1 MKTALT
7 WLALSLTLS
16 LSSLA
21 GAAPLTVFA
30 AASLT
35 DALGEVGRAFDRASG
50 NTTTFQFAGSQTLLT
65 QLQQGARAD
74 VFASAGTAQFD
85 PLLKSG
91 AVTDERVF
99 ARNRLVIIA
108 PGGNPTVKTLSDLAK
123 PGVKLVV
130 AGAAVPVGDYTRRML
145 AAVDAGGTYG
155 PDFGKRVLGNVVSE
169 ETSVRQVALKVQ
181 LGEADAGV
189 VYVSDVTPDLK
200 KDVREVGVPTRF
212 NPVARYPVGVLKD
225 AGQPGA
231 ARAFVRF
238 LLSPQGQRILNKWG
252 FLKP

>member
-1 MKTALT
+1 MKTTFIALI
-7 WLALSLTLS
+7 LSLFGI
-16 LSSLA
+16 A
-21 GAAPLTVFA
+21 AAAPLTVFA

-35 DALGEVGRAFDRASG
+35 DALGEVGRAFDKASG
-50 NTTTFQFAGSQTLLT
+50 HTTTFQFAGSQTLLT

-74 VFASAGTAQFD
+74 VFASANAAQFG
-85 PLLKSG
+85 PLLRSG
-91 AVTDERVF
+91 AIEGGQVF

-108 PGGNPTVKTLSDLAK
+108 PRGNPTVGTLADLAK

-145 AAVDAGGTYG
+145 AAVDAGGAYG
-155 PDFGKRVLGNVVSE
+155 VDFSKRVLGNVVSE

-189 VYVSDVTPDLK
+189 VYVSDLTPGLK
-200 KDVREVGVPTRF
+200 KDVRLIGVPTRF
-212 NPVARYPVGVLKD
+212 NQVARYPVGVLKE
-225 AGQPGA
+225 ANSPEA

-238 LLSPQGQRILNKWG
+238 LLSPDGQRILNKWG
-252 FLKP
+252 FLRP